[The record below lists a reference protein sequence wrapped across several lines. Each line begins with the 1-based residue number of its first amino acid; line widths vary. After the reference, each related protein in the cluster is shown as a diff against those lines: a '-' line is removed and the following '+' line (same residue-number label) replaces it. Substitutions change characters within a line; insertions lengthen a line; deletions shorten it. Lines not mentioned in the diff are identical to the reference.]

1 MTRNGR
7 DNRLACWVVAFTCAA
22 IGTTVVVG
30 SPLFDRGY
38 TVLPAP
44 QNVSLRQKDAEF
56 TPDWRVTL
64 EQGVA
69 PTDVAVASF
78 KEGLAD
84 RFHLRIKPAG
94 EDRTATRIV
103 SLSVQPGS
111 IVIGRAADRDRS
123 ALAEQAY
130 RIVLTPHRVRII
142 GNAPPGL
149 FYGVQTFLQL
159 LAWRD
164 GGLKFP
170 EGEIQDWPDLQLR
183 IIYWDDAHH
192 LEHLGVLKAALRQAA
207 FFKINGFALK
217 LEGHF
222 QFRSAPAIVEP
233 YALTPAE
240 LQELTDYARRYHI

>member
-111 IVIGRAADRDRS
+111 IVIGQAADRDRS
-123 ALAEQAY
+123 ALAEQASPALLGGGT
-130 RIVLTPHRVRII
+130 VKAL
-142 GNAPPGL
+142 
-149 FYGVQTFLQL
+149 VQTSAF
-159 LAWRD
+159 
-164 GGLKFP
+164 
-170 EGEIQDWPDLQLR
+170 
-183 IIYWDDAHH
+183 
-192 LEHLGVLKAALRQAA
+192 LKAQGKIDAVLPDYKAYVTPRFAQQAA
-207 FFKINGFALK
+207 K
-217 LEGHF
+217 
-222 QFRSAPAIVEP
+222 
-233 YALTPAE
+233 
-240 LQELTDYARRYHI
+240 